1 MSNSGN
7 IITKPIDLVGDIA
20 AVTGCDSGFLDE
32 LYYYEDVKMFSKK
45 KPVPWSVNGIPS
57 LDPQSDHPNDWFKG
71 VNGDYGIISKSAT
84 VNNLRSFLDGN
95 LNGWTYSRDTLMA
108 RMLDFDGYYHGAVNP
123 FQSLY
128 IGADR
133 TGVAPGGTLTFEYQL
148 ASNIASDYQLGILDL
163 FAYTPNRGGKMNLAD
178 MYLAFVIYQYS
189 NGSYSYYDWCS
200 AQVTLGVLATD
211 PAMHSLT
218 YTAPTT
224 QGNYLFVPVLT
235 NAKKES
241 SSQAIGDIV
250 TIPCKG
256 ETAFTVSVTVNPYM
270 QVDAFVLNTGSGQN
284 PDFGNKIYFYCTFF
298 GGSNG
303 GQFNNINLSFETSQ
317 GVGYLTLSNVQNAGS
332 AGSLAVGANASV
344 RKPANSDVYS
354 TNWTSSS
361 VTLESF
367 IRQFGGKARIYP
379 PSGSTIPSYSI
390 NVREAAGMPG
400 GSVIPF

>member
-1 MSNSGN
+1 MSNSGS
-7 IITKPIDLVGDIA
+7 IITKPIDLCGDIA
-20 AVTGCDSGFLDE
+20 AVLNGDSADLWS
-32 LYYYEDVKMFSKK
+32 LYNSSKVKMFSKK
-45 KPVPWSVNGIPS
+45 KPVPWSINGIQNYY
-57 LDPQSDHPNDWFKG
+57 PQLDHPSDWFKG
-71 VNGDYGIISKSAT
+71 VNGDYGIISKSAA
-84 VNNLRSFLDGN
+84 VNNLRSFLDGD
-95 LNGWTYSRDTLMA
+95 LNGWTYSRDALMA

-163 FAYTPNRGGKMNLAD
+163 YAYTPNRGGKMNLAD

-211 PAMHSLT
+211 PAMHSLA

-250 TIPCKG
+250 TIPCHG

-332 AGSLAVGANASV
+332 AGSLAVGANVSV

-367 IRQFGGKARIYP
+367 IRQLGGKARIYP
-379 PSGSTIPSYSI
+379 PSGSTIPSYSV
-390 NVREAAGMPG
+390 NVREAVGMPG